1 MATAET
7 VGPARDGHGEL
18 PEIDRDFR
26 DLADFRYAI
35 RLFLR
40 FSEDQARAAG
50 ITPQQHMLLLVVRG
64 HASYPDVTIGD
75 VAERMQVRHHSASR
89 LVERGVQ
96 RGLLERRVDSVDRRK
111 ALVSLTA
118 EGLRMLR
125 DITEANKRELRSLE
139 DALFRDSLL
148 AALHAYNSSQQ
159 V

>member
-1 MATAET
+1 
-7 VGPARDGHGEL
+7 
-18 PEIDRDFR
+18 
-26 DLADFRYAI
+26 
-35 RLFLR
+35 
-40 FSEDQARAAG
+40 
-50 ITPQQHMLLLVVRG
+50 LLLVVRG

-111 ALVSLTA
+111 ALVSLTT